1 MSSRII
7 AIEIIKEVIEKNLP
21 LKIVL
26 DNNEAIKKVGKDES
40 LIKEIEVKKPKNIM
54 EVGVLITGVQS
65 LMDPFRFLVLPIRI
79 LSWGFMRKSVFKQ

>member
-40 LIKEIEVKKPKNIM
+40 LIKEITFGTLRWYTQLEY
-54 EVGVLITGVQS
+54 
-65 LMDPFRFLVLPIRI
+65 I
-79 LSWGFMRKSVFKQ
+79 LSQLVEKPIKNKEIL